1 VAAREAALQSVTA
14 ADFKDI
20 TKWSERIRPDLM
32 ILAAYGL
39 HAFPPA
45 ALRAETTVLQL
56 DASYNRANREVLIT
70 GSDFVPIEVGILCYI
85 ISSLR

>member
-1 VAAREAALQSVTA
+1 VSA

-20 TKWSERIRPDLM
+20 TKWTERIRPDLM
-32 ILAAYGL
+32 TLAAYGL

-45 ALRAETTVLQL
+45 VSLADTTVLQL

-70 GSDFVPIEVGILCYI
+70 GFELMPIEVSACTNI
-85 ISSLR
+85 IQAENFDSLVQ